1 MADEEGREGRLARE
15 YLTCTPILEV
25 AVQQVL
31 WKATHMAP
39 EGRQRLA
46 ESRPELRPDVD
57 QVVFN
62 LLVEHFTSE
71 ELNHQVQWMTT
82 RRGVHGSISNRHSGR
97 ESATPSSR
105 SSNGPSGTSEGRKD
119 AREQALGVQ

>member
-1 MADEEGREGRLARE
+1 MADEEGRRGRLARE

-46 ESRPELRPDVD
+46 ESRPELRRDVD

-82 RRGVHGSISNRHSGR
+82 RLGRSWLDKQPAFWAGIGDAIQPLVQRAIGDIRG
-97 ESATPSSR
+97 T
-105 SSNGPSGTSEGRKD
+105 EGC
-119 AREQALGVQ
+119 A